1 MSPSLQQ
8 FTLPDL
14 FTICPIKGSTS
25 PHYEIAAKES
35 SGWVNGYNILSEQ
48 KLAEFM
54 SNSNELLV
62 SHTYPYAG
70 YEEFRT
76 CCDFLNLLFVVDEV
90 SDDQNGSDAWSTGQ
104 IFLNAIRDPKWDD
117 GSKLARMSK
126 E

>member
-1 MSPSLQQ
+1 MSSFQQ
-8 FTLPDL
+8 FVLPDL
-14 FTICPIKGSTS
+14 FALCPIKGSTS
-25 PHYEIAAKES
+25 PHYERAAAES
-35 SGWVNGYNILSEQ
+35 SAWVESHDILSAR
-48 KLAEFM
+48 KWAEFM

-76 CCDFLNLLFVVDEV
+76 CCDFLNLLFVVDEI
-90 SDDQNGSDAWSTGQ
+90 SDEQNGSDAWLTGQ

-117 GSKLARMSK
+117 GSKLAKISK